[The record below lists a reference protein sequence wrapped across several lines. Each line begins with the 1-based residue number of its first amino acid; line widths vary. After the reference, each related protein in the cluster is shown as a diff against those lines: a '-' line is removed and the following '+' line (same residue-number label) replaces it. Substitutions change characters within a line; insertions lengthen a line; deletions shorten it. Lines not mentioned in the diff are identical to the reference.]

1 MGPAFLLRRLCKTGS
16 RSVLCGESALKT
28 RVCELMMIEDEVLK
42 WRFRRGSREALSR
55 IYEKYVHLLLSIAM
69 GLLNDPHEAEDVV
82 QDVFVS
88 FAKGAGSFD
97 LKGSLK
103 AYLTTSVVNRVR
115 GRVRRERVRQ
125 GRRDGSGATMLDLC
139 EPDERLVYDERCRR
153 LAEALARLPYEQRE
167 AVVLKIKD
175 GMKLKDIAKL
185 QGVTISTAH
194 GRYRYGMDKLRALL
208 DGEV

>member
-1 MGPAFLLRRLCKTGS
+1 
-16 RSVLCGESALKT
+16 VLWGENALKT
-28 RVCELMMIEDEVLK
+28 RVRELMMIEDEVLK
-42 WRFRRGSREALSR
+42 WRFKRGSREALSR

-103 AYLTTSVVNRVR
+103 AYLATGVVNRVR
-115 GRVRRERVRQ
+115 DRVRRERVRSCRI
-125 GRRDGSGATMLDLC
+125 G
-139 EPDERLVYDERCRR
+139 EPQSVPFDQNEPHESLVYNERCQRLV
-153 LAEALARLPYEQRE
+153 EALAQLPYEQRE

-208 DGEV
+208 DSEV